1 MTLETFATR
10 SLIAVTAAASVWLFF
25 YQPADERSSF
35 SHSGTQQFV
44 RVCTDDVCRV
54 RLAR

>member
-25 YQPADERSSF
+25 YQPAGERSSF
-35 SHSGTQQFV
+35 SHSGSQPYV
-44 RVCTDDVCRV
+44 RVV
-54 RLAR
+54 R

>member
-10 SLIAVTAAASVWLFF
+10 SLIALTAAASVWLFF

-35 SHSGTQQFV
+35 SHSGTQTYV
-44 RVCTDDVCRV
+44 RVIR
-54 RLAR
+54 

>member
-25 YQPADERSSF
+25 YQPADKRSSF
-35 SHSGTQQFV
+35 SHSGSQPYV
-44 RVCTDDVCRV
+44 RVV
-54 RLAR
+54 R

>member
-25 YQPADERSSF
+25 YQPAGERSSSF
-35 SHSGTQQFV
+35 SHSGTQSYV
-44 RVCTDDVCRV
+44 RVV
-54 RLAR
+54 R

>member
-10 SLIAVTAAASVWLFF
+10 SLIAVTLASSVWLFF

-35 SHSGTQQFV
+35 SHSGTQSYVQV
-44 RVCTDDVCRV
+44 IR
-54 RLAR
+54 